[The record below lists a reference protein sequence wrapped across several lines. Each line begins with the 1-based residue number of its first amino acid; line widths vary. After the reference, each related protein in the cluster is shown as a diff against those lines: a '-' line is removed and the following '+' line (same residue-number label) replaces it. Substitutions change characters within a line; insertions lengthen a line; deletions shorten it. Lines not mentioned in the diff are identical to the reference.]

1 MGVGQALLGAVQQ
14 VLLDI
19 NSERAVIMDF
29 RTSLEKDENLAVQCI
44 LLSGMKYIWETRI
57 TKKVLH
63 LFKMRAEIEAKISL
77 FSNSA
82 VVMENLIN
90 IWR

>member
-1 MGVGQALLGAVQQ
+1 MGVGQAQLGAVQQ
-14 VLLDI
+14 VLPDI

-29 RTSLEKDENLAVQCI
+29 RTSLGKDENLAAQCI